1 MEVKIN
7 NEIQSYRESMFFGL
21 SMRQCGFLLAGST
34 EPASGMRIFFDW
46 ATQDGVP
53 DHVGIVE
60 KVKNGMVYTVE
71 GNSRDMCRQ
80 KQYAL
85 GSSVIL
91 GYGMAASGT

>member
-1 MEVKIN
+1 MW
-7 NEIQSYRESMFFGL
+7 SG
-21 SMRQCGFLLAGST
+21 A
-34 EPASGMRIFFDW
+34 PASSPGVPTNAATWTAEPTPGMLIFFDW
-46 ATQDGVP
+46 ATRDGVP

-60 KVKNGMVYTVE
+60 KVENGMVYTVE
-71 GNSRDMCRQ
+71 GNSRDMRRQ